1 MPDTTPFLE
10 SNRLYLRPVEPEDL
24 PAIRRWVNDPEVR
37 GMIGEVRPASRHD
50 SEEWLK
56 RVQEDRDR
64 VWFVVVLKETGRVI
78 GEAGLLRIF
87 PAWRQADMTVII
99 GDKEYWGQGYGS
111 EAGRLV
117 LDYAF
122 GNLNM
127 HRLSIGVVGWH
138 ERALHFWEK
147 LGFRREGVQ
156 RDGYY
161 YNHRY
166 SDFIMMGI
174 LEHEY
179 REQYG
184 IQR

>member
-1 MPDTTPFLE
+1 MPDAVSFLE
-10 SNRLYLRPVEPEDL
+10 SDRLYLRPVEPEDL
-24 PAIRRWVNDPEVR
+24 PAVMRWVNNPEVR
-37 GMIGEVRPASRHD
+37 GMIGEVRPTSRHD
-50 SEEWLK
+50 AEEWLK

-64 VWFVVVLKETGRVI
+64 AWFVVVVKETGRVI

-87 PAWRQADMTVII
+87 PAWRQTDMTVII
-99 GDKEYWGQGYGS
+99 GDKEYWGQGYGT

-127 HRLSIGVVGWH
+127 HRVSIGVVGWH
-138 ERALHFWEK
+138 EQALRFWEK

-156 RDGYY
+156 REAYY

-166 SDFIMMGI
+166 SDFVMMGI
-174 LEHEY
+174 LEEEY
-179 REQYG
+179 REKYG
-184 IQR
+184 L